1 MKRVLAVVFVAAL
14 TTMMLGSD
22 RTSWAGQAGD
32 ARKAEKQRAD
42 VMKVLK
48 DMRRGSTVSIEL
60 KAGEKFDAVIQEI
73 AADTLTIMR
82 EQGDTVSTQ
91 SVAIGD
97 IARLK
102 KTNIRKM
109 GVASKV
115 LIGTA
120 VALGV
125 LVAACRSSASATQ
138 APPMAQDAVPAP

>member
-1 MKRVLAVVFVAAL
+1 
-14 TTMMLGSD
+14 MMLGSD

-32 ARKAEKQRAD
+32 AKNAEKQRAD

-60 KAGEKFDAVIQEI
+60 KSGEQFDAVIQEI

-82 EQGDTVSTQ
+82 QQGETASTQ
-91 SVAIGD
+91 SVAIDD

-102 KTNIRKM
+102 KTSIRKM

-120 VALGV
+120 VTLGL
-125 LVAACRSSASATQ
+125 LVAACRSSSASQ
-138 APPMAQDAVPAP
+138 AAPIAQDAVPAP